1 MYQRKAKATLSI
13 KHQMRQMSMSNLTR
27 TRIHVLTN
35 PGQPIGDPKLI
46 VSRMSCKIEIDL
58 CFVQNLTETDFEHI
72 MNIKAKNAKMLK
84 MY

>member
-1 MYQRKAKATLSI
+1 
-13 KHQMRQMSMSNLTR
+13 
-27 TRIHVLTN
+27 
-35 PGQPIGDPKLI
+35 
-46 VSRMSCKIEIDL
+46 MSCKIEIDL